1 MKIAVPTLDESRIS
15 PHFGRSKAFL
25 VFDTEGGE
33 IRSREVRPNVH
44 GHQAHAG
51 HGHGEGHGEGPGH
64 GEGHGHGHHD
74 HNGFIGL
81 LHDCT
86 VVISAGMGPGALNA
100 LQGAG
105 MKILL
110 VRPPAIAEEAVQQ
123 FLAGALVENKDG
135 LCGTHSHS

>member
-1 MKIAVPTLDESRIS
+1 MKIAVPTLDESGIS

-33 IRSREVRPNVH
+33 IRSREVRPNIH
-44 GHQAHAG
+44 GHQAH
-51 HGHGEGHGEGPGH
+51 GEGQGH

-74 HNGFIGL
+74 HNVFITL

-86 VVISAGMGPGALNA
+86 VVISGGMGPGALHA

-105 MKILL
+105 LKVCL
-110 VRPPAIAEEAVQQ
+110 VSQPLMAEEAVAL
-123 FLAGALVENKDG
+123 FLLGKLPLSEDG
-135 LCGTHSHS
+135 VCKVHAHV

>member
-15 PHFGRSKAFL
+15 PHFGRSRAFL
-25 VFDTEGGE
+25 VFDTEGRQ

-51 HGHGEGHGEGPGH
+51 HGHGEGQAQ

-74 HNGFIGL
+74 HNGFIAL
-81 LHDCT
+81 LHDCA
-86 VVISAGMGPGALNA
+86 VVISAGMGPGALQA

-105 MKILL
+105 MKVLL
-110 VRPPAIAEEAVQQ
+110 VRPPALAEEAVQR
-123 FLAGALVENKDG
+123 FLEGGLVENEDG
-135 LCGTHSHS
+135 VCGTHAHP